1 MAFANP
7 DYTGI
12 ATTTIANRSKKLS
25 DNVINNN
32 AILARL
38 RKKGK
43 VKPVSGGNVILQE
56 LTFAENG
63 NFGWYSGFDLLPV
76 AAQDVI
82 SAAEFAWKQAAC
94 AVTISG
100 LEQLQNSGKEKMI
113 DLLEGRIGNAETTMA
128 NNITS
133 GLYSDGT
140 GSSGKEITGLLAAVP
155 ADPTT
160 GTYGGI
166 DRATFTFWQSKVT
179 DATGYTKDTIQQ
191 KMNDLWVQLVLG
203 MERPDLILMDNTMY
217 ATFLASLQS
226 QQRFTS
232 TASADL
238 GFSTVK
244 FMDADVVLDGGIGGA
259 CPANTGFFLNTNH
272 IFYRPAA
279 GRDMVPLSPD
289 RRAPVNQ
296 DATVA
301 LIGWAGNLTCDG
313 ARLQGHL
320 KGA

>member
-166 DRATFTFWQSKVT
+166 DRATFSFWQSKVT